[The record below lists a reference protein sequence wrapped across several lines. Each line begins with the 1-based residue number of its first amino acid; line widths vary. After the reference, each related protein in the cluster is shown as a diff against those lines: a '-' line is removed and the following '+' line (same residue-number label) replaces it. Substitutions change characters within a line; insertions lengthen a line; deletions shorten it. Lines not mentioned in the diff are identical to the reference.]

1 MISNPANTFTT
12 RFQTRSVLTLL
23 AVIAWVAATF
33 VIFFQAVI
41 PSFENGTTS
50 ETFSVDS
57 TVYVYFADTLREGRY
72 DPWVIESLAHFP
84 NTTWTPVL
92 MSLVFESYFQVMLA
106 NYVIFAISIFLLKKT
121 FPISL
126 ATLLPLLLLNPT
138 TTTSIL
144 CVNKEIFD
152 LLNLSIFLYS
162 RVRKNNWLLLAALGF
177 ALINRFEFCAVMVLF
192 IISESRLNPFR
203 GRRLATLLFLV
214 TVLNFVM
221 PFFEGEMLAQRFE
234 EAASGHAIAVL
245 DTLQMHYLYVLAVV
259 PKIAEN
265 MFGQLLN
272 PQVWIASSSWLFI
285 NLFNNLAYVIVIA
298 IAANKRVLTLKNDLV
313 YFAAFG
319 AILAAQSLAVQ
330 PRYFQF
336 VYILLCLEIAQLKV
350 GDHGEGFTRQEH
362 PENDRYVF
370 VWGRKQAAAFSQ
382 FG

>member
-33 VIFFQAVI
+33 VIFFQVVI

-92 MSLVFESYFQVMLA
+92 MSLVFESYFKVMLA

-214 TVLNFVM
+214 IALNFVM

-245 DTLQMHYLYVLAVV
+245 DTLQMHYLYVLAVL

-285 NLFNNLAYVIVIA
+285 NLFNNLAYVVVIA

-319 AILAAQSLAVQ
+319 AVLAAQSLAVQ

-336 VYILLCLEIAQLKV
+336 VYVLLCLEIAQLKV

-362 PENDRYVF
+362 PENDRYVL